1 MSTIRITQIARLAL
15 GAALVVSLGAC
26 AAFKK
31 KSQYAGTGDGDFVNG
46 TPLPERQEGS
56 SFLSSDVD
64 KTRFS
69 PVHFGFDSY
78 TVAPSETEK
87 LNEVAR
93 FAKGGSSQQLI
104 IAGFTDERGTAEYNR
119 GLGEKRAQA
128 VRAYLL
134 EHGADTARIQTT
146 SFGAEMPADAGH
158 DDAAWAKN
166 RRAEF
171 GITK

>member
-1 MSTIRITQIARLAL
+1 MPTIPISSIARLAL
-15 GAALVVSLGAC
+15 GTALIVSLGAC
-26 AAFKK
+26 SSFRKK
-31 KSQYAGTGDGDFVNG
+31 PKYAGSDGDFVNG
-46 TPLPERQEGS
+46 TPLPERQEGV

-64 KTRFS
+64 KTRFA

-78 TVAPSETEK
+78 VIDPSDTGK

-93 FAKGGSSQQLI
+93 FCKGSSSQQLI

-146 SFGAEMPADAGH
+146 SFGAEMPADPEH
-158 DDAAWAKN
+158 NDAAWAKN

-171 GITK
+171 GVTK